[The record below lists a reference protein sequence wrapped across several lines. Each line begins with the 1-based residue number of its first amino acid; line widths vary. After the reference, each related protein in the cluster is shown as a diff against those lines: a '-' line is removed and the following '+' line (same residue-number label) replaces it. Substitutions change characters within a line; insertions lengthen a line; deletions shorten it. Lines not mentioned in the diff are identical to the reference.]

1 MEKEIWK
8 DIVGYDGLYQ
18 VSNFG
23 NIKSKERIV
32 KNGNRVFLKKEKI
45 LTPFLQK
52 TGYLTITLLKDNKI
66 KSHYIHRLVA
76 ITFIKNN
83 FDLEQVNH
91 KDGNKINNNANN
103 LEWCSR
109 SDNIKH
115 AIKIGLFSKDVV
127 LNKINKMNK
136 KKRKSILQ
144 IKNNVIIN
152 EFESPTIAGKQF
164 SKLAGNN
171 ISACARGILKSAY
184 GFQWKYKDII

>member
-1 MEKEIWK
+1 MKEIWK
-8 DIVGYDGLYQ
+8 DIVGYEDLYQ
-18 VSNFG
+18 VSNLG

-32 KNGNRVFLKKEKI
+32 KNGNRVFFKKEKI

-76 ITFIKNN
+76 IAFIKND

-91 KDGNKINNNANN
+91 KDGNKRNNNVNN

-109 SDNIKH
+109 SENIKH
-115 AIKIGLFSKDVV
+115 AIKNGLFSKDVV
-127 LNKINKMNK
+127 LNKISKMNK

-152 EFESPTIAGKQF
+152 EFESPTVAGKQF

>member
-1 MEKEIWK
+1 MEEIWK
-8 DIVGYDGLYQ
+8 DVVGYEDLYQ
-18 VSNFG
+18 VSNLG

-32 KNGNRVFLKKEKI
+32 KNGNRIFFKKEKI

-76 ITFIKNN
+76 IAFIKNDL
-83 FDLEQVNH
+83 DLEQVNH
-91 KDGNKINNNANN
+91 KDGNKENNNVNN

-109 SDNIKH
+109 SENIKH

-152 EFESPTIAGKQF
+152 EFESPTVAGKQF